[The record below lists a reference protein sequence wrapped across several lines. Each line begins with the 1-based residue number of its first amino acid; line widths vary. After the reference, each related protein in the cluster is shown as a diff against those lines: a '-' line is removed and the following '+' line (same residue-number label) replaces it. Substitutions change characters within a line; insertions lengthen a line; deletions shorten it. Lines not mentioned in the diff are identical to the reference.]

1 MGAHGSNLE
10 DILDEDMH
18 HWYTKFMKES
28 PSGLIT
34 LFELKTMLDMTGMTQ
49 EASGYV
55 DQVFFTFD
63 MDGDGY
69 INFVEYIAAI
79 SLLLKGEVNQKLK
92 WYFKLFDQDGNGKID
107 KDEMETIFKAIQD
120 ITRIY
125 DIPPEQIV
133 TLIYE
138 KIDVNGEGE
147 LTLEEFISGARQHA
161 DIMEMLTKMMD
172 LTHVLEIIIMGQQN
186 HSLATK

>member
-10 DILDEDMH
+10 DILEEDMH

-34 LFELKTMLDMTGMTQ
+34 LFELKTMLDMSGMTQ

-69 INFVEYIAAI
+69 IDFVEYIAAI

-120 ITRIY
+120 ITRTY
-125 DIPPEQIV
+125 DVPPEQIV

-138 KIDVNGEGE
+138 KIDINEEGE

-172 LTHVLEIIIMGQQN
+172 LTHVLEIIIMGQQK
-186 HSLATK
+186 HSLDTK

>member
-1 MGAHGSNLE
+1 MGSHSSSLD
-10 DILDEDMH
+10 DILEEDMH

-34 LFELKTMLDMTGMTQ
+34 LFELKSMLEMTGMTE
-49 EASGYV
+49 EASSYV

-79 SLLLKGEVNQKLK
+79 SLLLKGEINQKLK

-107 KDEMETIFKAIQD
+107 RDEMETIFKAIQD

-125 DIPPEQIV
+125 DIPPEEIV
-133 TLIYE
+133 NLIYE
-138 KIDVNGEGE
+138 RIDVHGEGE
-147 LTLEEFISGARQHA
+147 LTLEEFISGAREHP
-161 DIMEMLTKMMD
+161 DIMDMLSKMMD
-172 LTHVLEIIIMGQQN
+172 LTHVLEIILKGQKRKAVN
-186 HSLATK
+186 